1 MIPTTVPLG
10 RFDSVIVVPVTE
22 RKPLDPSSLVGDS
35 SERWEVIS
43 TGVTA
48 SGTTPVLF
56 LVLGRVREGLA
67 CDLGAKG

>member
-1 MIPTTVPLG
+1 MISTAVPLG

-43 TGVTA
+43 TGVTS
-48 SGTTPVLF
+48 SGTVPIVF
-56 LVLGRVREGLA
+56 LVCGRVREGLA
-67 CDLGAKG
+67 CDHGAKG